1 MKTESLIRKLQLLV
15 FLSVL
20 NTLASMA
27 MMGQA
32 YSVEFVKAFA
42 NAPEK
47 VSLTGNMDPS
57 IITVEGVV
65 LER

>member
-1 MKTESLIRKLQLLV
+1 MNAESIKRKLQLVV

-20 NTLASMA
+20 NTLTVMA

-32 YSVEFVKAFA
+32 YSFDKTFSK
-42 NAPEK
+42 APEK
-47 VSLTGNMDPS
+47 VSLTGIMDPS
-57 IITVEGVV
+57 INATDAVV

>member
-1 MKTESLIRKLQLLV
+1 MNAESLIRKFQLVV

-20 NTLASMA
+20 NTLAVMA

-32 YSVEFVKAFA
+32 YSFNADKAFA
-42 NAPEK
+42 KAPEK
-47 VSLTGNMDPS
+47 VSLTGIMDPS
-57 IITVEGVV
+57 INATDAVV

>member
-1 MKTESLIRKLQLLV
+1 MNAESIKRKLQLVV

-20 NTLASMA
+20 NTLAVMA

-32 YSVEFVKAFA
+32 YSFDKAFSK
-42 NAPEK
+42 APEK
-47 VSLTGNMDPS
+47 VSLTGIMDPS
-57 IITVEGVV
+57 INATDAVV